1 MKGYKIYGP
10 GMICKGKQYAEN
22 TTFEEKSVEICKK
35 GMHFCKNPLDCLD
48 YYPLINITEVEA
60 LDNPETNDGKKYAS
74 KNLRVGGKLTL
85 AQFIKDSFFATYE
98 NIKSEAGE
106 AKDIDAGGDG
116 ATLAGGDGAK
126 LAGGDGATLAGGDG
140 ATLAGGYRAT
150 LAGGDGAKLAGGY
163 RATLAGGDG
172 ATLAGGDGA
181 ILCGDS
187 GSIAKGGIGSLIV
200 IAKRDN
206 KGKIIDYA
214 VKIVDGEIIKA
225 DTWYKLAD
233 GDFIEA

>member
-22 TTFEEKSVEICKK
+22 TTFEEKTVEICKK

-48 YYPLINITEVEA
+48 YYPLINSEGKFSDITEVEA
-60 LDNPETNDGKKYAS
+60 LDNPETDDGKKYVS

-85 AQFIKDSFFATYE
+85 TQFIKDSFFATYE

-116 ATLAGGDGAK
+116 ATLAGGG
-126 LAGGDGATLAGGDG
+126 G
-140 ATLAGGYRAT
+140 ATLAGGYRA
-150 LAGGDGAKLAGGY
+150 K
-163 RATLAGGDG
+163 
-172 ATLAGGDGA
+172 LAGGDGA

-187 GSIAKGGIGSLIV
+187 GSIGKGGIGSLIV
-200 IAKRDN
+200 IAKRNN

>member
-48 YYPLINITEVEA
+48 YYPLINSEGKFSDITEVEA

-116 ATLAGGDGAK
+116 ATLAGGYRAK
-126 LAGGDGATLAGGDG
+126 LAGG
-140 ATLAGGYRAT
+140 YMAT
-150 LAGGDGAKLAGGY
+150 LAGGDGAK
-163 RATLAGGDG
+163 
-172 ATLAGGDGA
+172 LAGGDGA

>member
-48 YYPLINITEVEA
+48 YYPLINSEGKFSDITEVEA

-126 LAGGDGATLAGGDG
+126 LAGGDGA
-140 ATLAGGYRAT
+140 
-150 LAGGDGAKLAGGY
+150 
-163 RATLAGGDG
+163 
-172 ATLAGGDGA
+172 

>member
-1 MKGYKIYGP
+1 MV
-10 GMICKGKQYAEN
+10 EN
-22 TTFEEKSVEICKK
+22 LFI
-35 GMHFCKNPLDCLD
+35 
-48 YYPLINITEVEA
+48 
-60 LDNPETNDGKKYAS
+60 DNPETNDGKKYAS

-116 ATLAGGDGAK
+116 AT
-126 LAGGDGATLAGGDG
+126 
-140 ATLAGGYRAT
+140 
-150 LAGGDGAKLAGGY
+150 LAGGY

>member
-48 YYPLINITEVEA
+48 YYPLINSEGKFSDITEVEA

-116 ATLAGGDGAK
+116 AT
-126 LAGGDGATLAGGDG
+126 
-140 ATLAGGYRAT
+140 
-150 LAGGDGAKLAGGY
+150 LAGGY

>member
-48 YYPLINITEVEA
+48 YYPLINSEGKFSDITEVEA

-116 ATLAGGDGAK
+116 
-126 LAGGDGATLAGGDG
+126 
-140 ATLAGGYRAT
+140 AT